1 MFFFPLSYGTI
12 NIAVNIFVAI
22 QEASFLPSVMQNASA
37 QIINRQEELF
47 TNSCIA
53 KWDAALGLAAVPIVL

>member
-22 QEASFLPSVMQNASA
+22 QGASFLPSVMQNASA

-53 KWDAALGLAAVPIVL
+53 K